1 MKSLYKLLIFLFIF
15 LPSTITTIHA
25 NEIFKHLNIDNGL
38 AHTDANCLAQDSTGL
53 IWIGTFAG
61 LQSYDGYTLRRSTTI
76 RKGTKCMNHTTASGQ
91 SFATRTGCGW
101 VRKAD

>member
-38 AHTDANCLAQDSTGL
+38 AHTDANCLAQDSTADM
-53 IWIGTFAG
+53 IGTFAG
-61 LQSYDGYTLRRSTTI
+61 LQSYDGYTLETFDYYPQ
-76 RKGTKCMNHTTASGQ
+76 GTKCMNHTTASGQ

>member
-38 AHTDANCLAQDSTGL
+38 AHTDANCLAQDSTG
-53 IWIGTFAG
+53 
-61 LQSYDGYTLRRSTTI
+61 
-76 RKGTKCMNHTTASGQ
+76 
-91 SFATRTGCGW
+91 
-101 VRKAD
+101 